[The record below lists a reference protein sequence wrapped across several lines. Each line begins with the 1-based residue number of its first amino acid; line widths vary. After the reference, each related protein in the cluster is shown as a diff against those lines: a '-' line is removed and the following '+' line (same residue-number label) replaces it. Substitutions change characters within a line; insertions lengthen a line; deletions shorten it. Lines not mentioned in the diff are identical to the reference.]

1 MRVKIQGGTG
11 AVPIRFQGLESAKGY
26 ELSQLVSAA
35 KIMDQYLPVMEE
47 FAPSI
52 ANRIEPQTI
61 PLDQGVK
68 GNDFWETSFDP
79 DSKTYTRTYNL
90 PLDGKPESI
99 WVLKR
104 FQ

>member
-1 MRVKIQGGTG
+1 
-11 AVPIRFQGLESAKGY
+11 
-26 ELSQLVSAA
+26 
-35 KIMDQYLPVMEE
+35 MEE

-90 PLDGKPESI
+90 PLDGKSESI